1 MLLSILSAVMI
12 GFIVW
17 APAAVAEHGYAWVL
31 AEVIHEDAADK
42 IAAYNS
48 KNKTYRLSGQYKP
61 LDFTMTRT
69 YIGPT
74 SKAKGM
80 RKGETATYR
89 ASFTAPPKVIR
100 PGETIGTRLKFEAV
114 QIDLDFFDFKGS
126 ARALRDGT
134 NLENADGR
142 YNFTLG

>member
-1 MLLSILSAVMI
+1 
-12 GFIVW
+12 
-17 APAAVAEHGYAWVL
+17 
-31 AEVIHEDAADK
+31 
-42 IAAYNS
+42 
-48 KNKTYRLSGQYKP
+48 
-61 LDFTMTRT
+61 MTRT

-80 RKGETATYR
+80 RNGETATYR
-89 ASFTAPPKVIR
+89 ASFTAPPKIIQ
-100 PGETIGTRLKFEAV
+100 PGETIGTRLTLEAV

-142 YNFTLG
+142 YNFTLGKKQGYGTIEEVLTAKAPRGSAGKKMKLQFQLYTADTMRTIYVYEYR